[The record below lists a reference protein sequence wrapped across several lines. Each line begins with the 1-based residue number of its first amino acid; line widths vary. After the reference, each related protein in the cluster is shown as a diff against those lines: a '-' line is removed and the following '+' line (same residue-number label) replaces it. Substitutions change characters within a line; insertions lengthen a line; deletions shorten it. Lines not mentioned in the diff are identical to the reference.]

1 MSGSAFDRFGRYDF
15 YAETAET
22 DIGPFARCQQ
32 TDRGYPQVF
41 ENLRAKS
48 DFAPLSGTRGV
59 GACVT
64 FMRNF
69 RDRYARCAVAQE
81 YDDPASRC
89 LESRKRSVDRLGTS
103 EHITNDVGPMQAR
116 QHALAVADIAID
128 ERHVMHAVERRH
140 VGIAIEGADFGGD
153 VEFPDTF
160 HKLIAVLSVSDQL
173 GDRDLGK
180 FVFLCKGGDFGT
192 AHHRTVVVH
201 QLGQYANGRQRGE
214 TTQVNAGL
222 GMAGTH
228 QHTALSGNEWKHV
241 TRTHKIRGPAV
252 AVRKCAHSVAALVRR
267 DAGSQPMTNIGR
279 DGESRT

>member
-1 MSGSAFDRFGRYDF
+1 MVGCKVVQKPRPEMSGSAFDRFGRYDF

-22 DIGPFARCQQ
+22 DVGPFARCQQ
-32 TDRGYPQVF
+32 TDRGYPQIF

-69 RDRYARCAVAQE
+69 RDRYARCAVTQE

-103 EHITNDVGPMQAR
+103 EHITNDVGPMQPR
-116 QHALAVADIAID
+116 QHALAVAD
-128 ERHVMHAVERRH
+128 
-140 VGIAIEGADFGGD
+140 IAIEGADFGGD

-201 QLGQYANGRQRGE
+201 QLGQYTNGR
-214 TTQVNAGL
+214 
-222 GMAGTH
+222 
-228 QHTALSGNEWKHV
+228 
-241 TRTHKIRGPAV
+241 
-252 AVRKCAHSVAALVRR
+252 
-267 DAGSQPMTNIGR
+267 
-279 DGESRT
+279 